1 MARILVTVGMGSW
14 PFDRLIGALG
24 PLCAEHE
31 VFAQTGTSAVTPPC
45 PYKQFIPFSDLQ
57 ERIVAADVIIITH
70 AGNTVRLV
78 QRAGKVPIAVARRAS
93 LGEMGNDHQVA
104 YLEREER
111 TGPVV
116 AVWEQ
121 DDLQPAVTTHAAR
134 QAQLLRE
141 RPLPPAAAPDQVIHT
156 LDSLCARLCRGGRH
170 DR

>member
-1 MARILVTVGMGSW
+1 MARILVTVGMGPW
-14 PFDRLIGALG
+14 PFDRLIRALG

-31 VFAQTGTSAVTPPC
+31 VFAQTGTSALAPPC
-45 PYKQFIPFSDLQ
+45 PHKQFIGFSDLQ
-57 ERIVAADVIIITH
+57 DRIGAAEVIITH

-104 YLEREER
+104 YLQREEC

-116 AVWEQ
+116 AVWEPE
-121 DDLQPAVTTHAAR
+121 DLRPAVTTHAAR
-134 QAQLLRE
+134 QAELLRD
-141 RPLPPAAAPDQVIHT
+141 RPLPAAATPDQIIHT

>member
-1 MARILVTVGMGSW
+1 MARILVTVGMGPW
-14 PFDRLIGALG
+14 PFDRLIRALR

-45 PYKQFIPFSDLQ
+45 PHKQFIPFGDLQ
-57 ERIVAADVIIITH
+57 ERLAGAEVIITH

-78 QRAGKVPIAVARRAS
+78 QRAGKVPIAIARRAS

-104 YLEREER
+104 YLQREES

-116 AVWEQ
+116 AVWEP
-121 DDLQPAVTTHAAR
+121 DDLQTAVTAHPGR

-141 RPLPPAAAPDQVIHT
+141 RPLAPAASPEQIIHT
-156 LDSLCARLCRGGRH
+156 LDALCARLCRGGRH

>member
-1 MARILVTVGMGSW
+1 MVRILVTVGMGPW
-14 PFDRLIGALG
+14 PFDRLIRALG
-24 PLCAEHE
+24 PLCAEHD
-31 VFAQTGTSAVTPPC
+31 VFAQTGTSTVTPPC
-45 PYKQFIPFSDLQ
+45 PHQQFVPFSDLQ
-57 ERIVAADVIIITH
+57 ERIAASEVVITH

-104 YLEREER
+104 YLRLEER

-116 AVWEQ
+116 AVWEP
-121 DDLQPAVTTHAAR
+121 DDLQPAVATHAAQ

-141 RPLPPAAAPDQVIHT
+141 RPLPPAATADQVIHT
-156 LDSLCARLCRGGRH
+156 LDSLCARLCRGERH

>member
-1 MARILVTVGMGSW
+1 MARIVVTVGMGPW
-14 PFDRLIGALG
+14 PFDRLIRALG

-57 ERIVAADVIIITH
+57 ERIVAADVIITH

-104 YLEREER
+104 YLRLEER

-116 AVWEQ
+116 AVWEP
-121 DDLQPAVTTHAAR
+121 DDLQPAVATHTAR
-134 QAQLLRE
+134 QARLLRE
-141 RPLPPAAAPDQVIHT
+141 RPVPPAAAPDRVIHT

>member
-1 MARILVTVGMGSW
+1 MARILVTVGMGPW
-14 PFDRLIGALG
+14 PFDRLIRALS

-31 VFAQTGTSAVTPPC
+31 VFAQTGTSAVRPSC
-45 PYKQFIPFSDLQ
+45 PHQQFVPFSDLQ
-57 ERIVAADVIIITH
+57 ERIAEADVIITH

-104 YLEREER
+104 YLRLEER
-111 TGPVV
+111 TGRVV
-116 AVWEQ
+116 AVWEP
-121 DDLQPAVTTHAAR
+121 DDLQPAVAAHAAR

-141 RPLPPAAAPDQVIHT
+141 RPLAPAVTPDQVIHT

>member
-1 MARILVTVGMGSW
+1 MARILVTVGMGPW
-14 PFDRLIGALG
+14 PFDRLIRALG

-31 VFAQTGTSAVTPPC
+31 VFAQTGTSAVRPPC
-45 PYKQFIPFSDLQ
+45 PHRQFIGFGDLQ
-57 ERIVAADVIIITH
+57 ERIAAAEVIITH

-78 QRAGKVPIAVARRAS
+78 QRAGKVPIAVARRAA

-104 YLEREER
+104 YLQREEH

-116 AVWEQ
+116 AVWEP
-121 DDLQPAVTTHAAR
+121 DDLRPAVTMHAAR
-134 QAQLLRE
+134 QAALLRD
-141 RPLPPAAAPDQVIHT
+141 RPLPPAATPDQIIRT